1 MVNNYAR
8 EKEIA
13 QSYKGG
19 IGAFAVISKTG
30 EVLYSQLPGESHA
43 PTYSIML
50 ATAYGAAAT
59 VGAGIKGIVV
69 SDEAGETHII
79 PARNLLVIANL
90 KGSTEEKQSLDSLVA
105 QLEVL
110 GN

>member
-13 QSYKGG
+13 QSYRGG
-19 IGAFAVISKTG
+19 IGTFAVISKTG

-69 SDEAGETHII
+69 SDEAGET
-79 PARNLLVIANL
+79 ARNLLVIANL